1 LFKFKAVSDPDIIEP
16 EGIESFCLALQV
28 APEDIVM
35 LVLSWKMDAK
45 QMGYFHVKEWL
56 KGMTELQ

>member
-1 LFKFKAVSDPDIIEP
+1 
-16 EGIESFCLALQV
+16 V

-45 QMGYFHVKEWL
+45 QMGYFHLKEWL
-56 KGMTELQ
+56 KGMSELQ